1 MRYSSHPFLALAAS
15 AALALSLSTTA
26 DAQSRAASAPHSK
39 MSAASGAGM
48 GMGMGKGDSHGS
60 DQMHKTMMNGME
72 GMKMMKPTGN
82 TDMDFAMM
90 MKMHHEQALEMAKAE
105 IAHGKSAEL
114 KAMSRKIITA
124 QQKEIAQLDKW
135 MAAHK

>member
-1 MRYSSHPFLALAAS
+1 
-15 AALALSLSTTA
+15 
-26 DAQSRAASAPHSK
+26 
-39 MSAASGAGM
+39 M
-48 GMGMGKGDSHGS
+48 GIGKGDSQGS
-60 DQMHKTMMNGME
+60 DQMHKSMMSGMDS
-72 GMKMMKPTGN
+72 MKMMKPTGN

-90 MKMHHEQALEMAKAE
+90 MKMHHQQALEMAKAE

-135 MAAHK
+135 IAAHK